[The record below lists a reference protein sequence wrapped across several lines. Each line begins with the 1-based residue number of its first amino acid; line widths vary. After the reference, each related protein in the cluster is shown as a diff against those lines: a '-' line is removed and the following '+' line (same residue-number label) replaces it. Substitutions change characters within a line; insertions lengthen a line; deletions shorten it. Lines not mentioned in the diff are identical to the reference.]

1 MSLPFA
7 DWLPQQRWYA
17 GRGRTIAEV
26 EPTSVTPLAD
36 DLDHMLLRVRFTD
49 GATHAYQVVVGWDRS
64 PADEFVGVARIGDA
78 NGRTG
83 YDALYSERTSR
94 ELLGMILAGH
104 AVGDLSFEAEP
115 GTINRGRH
123 HGAGDRRR
131 AEQLQRGVQRLGHP
145 QAVSPRGPGPES
157 GPRARSCVGSCRES
171 VFGPVDGRH
180 RGHGRRRPAAVAG
193 HADRIRG
200 ELGRRMVDGG
210 HQRPRPDRAA
220 GVRTGPGRRR
230 LRRRGPPTR
239 RSGCLDPHAR
249 SATSS
254 AARSRSR
261 RSTT

>member
-78 NGRTG
+78 DGRTG

-104 AVGDLSFEAEP
+104 AVGDLRFEAEP
-115 GTINRGRH
+115 GDDHRGRRT
-123 HGAGDRRR
+123 ARVID
-131 AEQLQRGVQRLGHP
+131 AEQSNTSVVFNGSAILKLFRRVVPGLNPDLELSRALGRADSPYVARLLG
-145 QAVSPRGPGPES
+145 AIEGMDT
-157 GPRARSCVGSCRES
+157 
-171 VFGPVDGRH
+171 DGRT
-180 RGHGRRRPAAVAG
+180 AVAR
-193 HADRIRG
+193 HADRV
-200 ELGRRMVDGG
+200 RR
-210 HQRPRPDRAA
+210 
-220 GVRTGPGRRR
+220 
-230 LRRRGPPTR
+230 PTR
-239 RSGCLDPHAR
+239 PTAGRWRSPAP
-249 SATSS
+249 AT
-254 AARSRSR
+254 
-261 RSTT
+261 